1 MAEQVSVKHS
11 IQVRVL
17 TGEPRIKHTSCMQ
30 KSLIKKMRQKMYAT
44 IHAPVVERYTQ
55 QT

>member
-1 MAEQVSVKHS
+1 MAEQVAVNHS

-17 TGEPRIKHTSCMQ
+17 TGEPRTKQTDCIHFFITPET
-30 KSLIKKMRQKMYAT
+30 KMYAT
-44 IHAPVVERYTQ
+44 IHAPVVEWYTQ

>member
-1 MAEQVSVKHS
+1 MAEQAAVNRR

-17 TGEPRIKHTSCMQ
+17 MGEPRTKHTSCIQ
-30 KSLIKKMRQKMYAT
+30 ESLIKKMRQKMYAT

>member
-1 MAEQVSVKHS
+1 MAEQLAVNQL

-17 TGEPRIKHTSCMQ
+17 AGEPRTKHTDCIHFFITPET
-30 KSLIKKMRQKMYAT
+30 KVYAT
-44 IHAPVVERYTQ
+44 INAPVVEWYTQ

>member
-1 MAEQVSVKHS
+1 MAEQVTVNHS

-17 TGEPRIKHTSCMQ
+17 TGEPITKHKLYT
-30 KSLIKKMRQKMYAT
+30 KVSLINKIKICTT
-44 IHAPVVERYTQ
+44 IHAPVVEWYTQ

>member
-1 MAEQVSVKHS
+1 MAERVIVNHL

-17 TGEPRIKHTSCMQ
+17 MGEPRTKHTSCMQ